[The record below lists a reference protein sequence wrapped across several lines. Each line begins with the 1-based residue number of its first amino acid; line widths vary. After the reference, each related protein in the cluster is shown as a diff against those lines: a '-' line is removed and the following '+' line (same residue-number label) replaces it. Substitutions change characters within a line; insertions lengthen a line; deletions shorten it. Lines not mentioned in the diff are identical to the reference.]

1 MLNSIKKL
9 DRIILFLQ
17 KKTMKKNSSLLIV
30 FNFITILLFGQENA
44 TTCSKQTK
52 QHNLLKTATLNA
64 SQIVETEKYDVHF
77 YSLNLN
83 MTNTSSYLSGTA
95 EIHAK
100 ANSNLDSALFELY
113 PSMIISEVRV
123 NGLIVNFSRF
133 GTAVKAPVNSSAN
146 QNFVIEIS
154 YSGNP
159 PTAQTNPLG
168 GSGMTAGTSP
178 SWGNKVVWSLSEP
191 FSAYEWFPC
200 KQSLR
205 DKADSSFVAVT
216 VPDTCKAGSNG
227 VLINTVPL
235 GNGFTRYEWKNKH
248 AIDYYLISVAVAKY
262 IEYSFYANPVG
273 APNPILI
280 QNFIYDNPQTFIYF
294 EDEINETGDF
304 MELFYDLYG
313 PYPFEDQKYGHCMAP
328 IGGGMEHQTM
338 TTQGSFSKGL
348 TAHELA
354 HQWWGNSVTC
364 ASWSDIFINEGFAS
378 YSEYVMLE
386 NLYPAEKVQH
396 MLDVH
401 NNVLSQTGGSVWFSD
416 TLNENRIFNGR
427 LSYDKGSGIIHSIRY
442 LMNNDSLFFAGLREF
457 QNDFKDSVARGIDL
471 RNKMQEISGINY
483 TPFFEQW
490 YFGEGYPTYS
500 IRWKQI
506 GQDLL
511 LELNHTASKPSVTPT
526 FTNPI
531 DLRFTR
537 QGMSDTLI
545 RFDVASNSQQFYI
558 SNFGTLSA
566 TITVDPQNW
575 IINNLGTII
584 QDNSLVNLTEVLEN
598 NTALTIVPNPNN
610 GIFTIGNQQANCWLS
625 VFNMQGKNILNKQLA
640 PNELIDLQD
649 FGKGTYLLEIKN
661 SENSVAKTLKLISF

>member
-1 MLNSIKKL
+1 
-9 DRIILFLQ
+9 
-17 KKTMKKNSSLLIV
+17 MKKNSSLLIV
-30 FNFITILLFGQENA
+30 FNFITILIFGQENA

-83 MTNTSSYLSGTA
+83 MTNTSSYLSGIA

-100 ANSNLDSALFELY
+100 ANTNLDSALFELY

-123 NGLIVNFSRF
+123 NGLVVNFSRL

-168 GSGMTAGTSP
+168 GSGITAGTSP

-304 MELFYDLYG
+304 IELFYDLYG

-401 NNVLSQTGGSVWFSD
+401 DNVLSQTGGSVWFSD

-500 IRWKQI
+500 IRWKQS

-545 RFDVASNSQQFYI
+545 RFDVVSNSQQFYI
-558 SNFGTLSA
+558 SNFGTLSS

-575 IINNLGTII
+575 IINNIGTII
-584 QDNSLVNLTEVLEN
+584 QDNSLVNLTEVNEN

-610 GIFTIGNQQANCWLS
+610 GIFTIGNQQANCWVS

-640 PNELIDLQD
+640 PNEVIDLQD
-649 FGKGTYLLEIKN
+649 FGKGTYLLEIKK
-661 SENSVAKTLKLISF
+661 SENSEAKTLKLISF

>member
-1 MLNSIKKL
+1 
-9 DRIILFLQ
+9 
-17 KKTMKKNSSLLIV
+17 MKKNSSLLIL
-30 FNFITILLFGQENA
+30 FNFITILLFAQENA
-44 TTCSKQTK
+44 TSCSKQTK
-52 QHNLLKTATLNA
+52 QNSLLKTATLNA

-100 ANSNLDSALFELY
+100 ANANLDSALFELY

-123 NGLIVNFSRF
+123 NGLIVNFSRL
-133 GTAVKAPVNSSAN
+133 GTAVKVPVNSSVN
-146 QNFVIEIS
+146 QNFIIEIS

-235 GNGFTRYEWKNKH
+235 GNGFTRYEWKNTH

-338 TTQGSFSKGL
+338 TTQGFFSKGL

-386 NLYPAEKVQH
+386 NLYPAEKAQH

-401 NNVLSQTGGSVWFSD
+401 DNVLSQTGGSVWFSD

-457 QNDFKDSVARGIDL
+457 QNDFKDSVARGIDF
-471 RNKMQEISGINY
+471 RNKMQEISSINY

-511 LELNHTASKPSVTPT
+511 LELKHTASKPSVTPT

-531 DLRFTR
+531 DLRFIR
-537 QGMSDTLI
+537 QGMNDTLI

-558 SNFGTLSA
+558 SNFGTLSS

-575 IINNLGTII
+575 IINTIGTII
-584 QDNSLVNLTEVLEN
+584 QDNSLVNLTEVMEN

-610 GIFTIGNQQANCWLS
+610 GIFTIGNQQANCWVS
-625 VFNMQGKNILNKQLA
+625 VFNMQGKNILNKLLA

-661 SENSVAKTLKLISF
+661 SENSEAKTLKLISF

>member
-1 MLNSIKKL
+1 
-9 DRIILFLQ
+9 
-17 KKTMKKNSSLLIV
+17 MKKNSSLLIA
-30 FNFITILLFGQENA
+30 FNFITILLFAQENA

-52 QHNLLKTATLNA
+52 QNSLLKTATLNA

-113 PSMIISEVRV
+113 PSMIIAEVRV
-123 NGLIVNFSRF
+123 NGLIVNFSRL
-133 GTAVKAPVNSSAN
+133 GTAVKVPVNSSVN

-280 QNFIYDNPQTFIYF
+280 QNFIYDNPQTFNYF
-294 EDEINETGDF
+294 QNQINETADF

-401 NNVLSQTGGSVWFSD
+401 DNVLSQTGGSVWFSD

-457 QNDFKDSVARGIDL
+457 QNDFKDSVARGIDF
-471 RNKMQEISGINY
+471 RNKMQEISSINY

-511 LELNHTASKPSVTPT
+511 LELKHTASKPSVTPT

-531 DLRFTR
+531 DLRFIR
-537 QGMSDTLI
+537 QGMNDTLI

-558 SNFGTLSA
+558 SNFGTLSS

-575 IINNLGTII
+575 IINTIGTII
-584 QDNSLVNLTEVLEN
+584 QDNSLVNLTEVNEN
-598 NTALTIVPNPNN
+598 STAFTIVPNPNN
-610 GIFTIGNQQANCWLS
+610 GIFTIGNQQANCWVS
-625 VFNMQGKNILNKQLA
+625 VFNMQGKNILNKLLA

-661 SENSVAKTLKLISF
+661 SENSEAKTLKLISF

>member
-1 MLNSIKKL
+1 
-9 DRIILFLQ
+9 
-17 KKTMKKNSSLLIV
+17 MKKNSSLLIV

-44 TTCSKQTK
+44 TSCSKQTK

-100 ANSNLDSALFELY
+100 ANTNLDSALFELY

-123 NGLIVNFSRF
+123 NGLVVNFSRL
-133 GTAVKAPVNSSAN
+133 GTAVKAPINAS
-146 QNFVIEIS
+146 QNENFRLEID

-378 YSEYVMLE
+378 YSEYLMLE
-386 NLYPAEKVQH
+386 NLYPSEKVQH

-401 NNVLSQTGGSVWFSD
+401 DNVLSQTGGSVWFSD

-471 RNKMQEISGINY
+471 RNKMQEISSINY

-511 LELNHTASKPSVTPT
+511 LELKHTASKPSVTPT

-531 DLRFTR
+531 DLRFIR
-537 QGMSDTLI
+537 QGMNDTLI
-545 RFDVASNSQQFYI
+545 RFDVAANSQQFYI
-558 SNFGTLSA
+558 SNFGTLSS

-584 QDNSLVNLTEVLEN
+584 QDNSLVNLNEMNEN
-598 NTALTIVPNPNN
+598 STALTIVPNPNN
-610 GIFTIGNQQANCWLS
+610 GIFTIGNQQANCWVS
-625 VFNMQGKNILNKQLA
+625 VFNMQGKNILNKQLSQ
-640 PNELIDLQD
+640 NELIDLQD

-661 SENSVAKTLKLISF
+661 SVNSEAKTLKLISF

>member
-1 MLNSIKKL
+1 
-9 DRIILFLQ
+9 
-17 KKTMKKNSSLLIV
+17 MKKNTSLLIV
-30 FNFITILLFGQENA
+30 FNFITILLFAQENA

-64 SQIVETEKYDVHF
+64 SQILETEKYDVHF

-83 MTNTSSYLSGTA
+83 MTNTSSYLSGIA

-100 ANSNLDSALFELY
+100 ANTNLDSALFELY

-123 NGLIVNFSRF
+123 NGLVVNFSRL

-205 DKADSSFVAVT
+205 DKADSSFVSVT

-262 IEYSFYANPVG
+262 IEYSFYASPVG

-304 MELFYDLYG
+304 IELFYDLYG

-401 NNVLSQTGGSVWFSD
+401 DNVLSQTGGSVWFSD

-500 IRWKQI
+500 IRWKQS

-531 DLRFTR
+531 DLRFIR

-558 SNFGTLSA
+558 SNFGTLSS

-584 QDNSLVNLTEVLEN
+584 QDNSLVNLNEVNEN
-598 NTALTIVPNPNN
+598 NTTLTIVPNPNN
-610 GIFTIGNQQANCWLS
+610 GIFTIGNQQANCWVS

-640 PNELIDLQD
+640 PNEVIDLQD

-661 SENSVAKTLKLISF
+661 SENSEAKTLKLISF